1 MCYDDPNGGIAL
13 IYLLS
18 ALVALCA
25 IGLDQWTKY
34 ATVATLALGERR
46 PLLPGI
52 VRLTY
57 VRNDG
62 MSFSLF
68 GGARWVFVVL
78 TILVL
83 AFALFAVW
91 RKWVRHPLGLLSLAA
106 VFGGAVGNL
115 IDRIRLGYV
124 VDMIELEFIRFAVFN
139 VADIFITVG
148 GVLFCI
154 WAIFF
159 WKDPKPGEEAPHA
172 PDR

>member
-1 MCYDDPNGGIAL
+1 M
-13 IYLLS
+13 IYLFSSLL
-18 ALVALCA
+18 ALLA
-25 IGLDQWTKY
+25 IGLDQWSKY
-34 ATVATLALGERR
+34 LTVAHLALGERR

-52 VRLTY
+52 VRLTH
-57 VRNDG
+57 VQNDG

-68 GGARWVFVVL
+68 SGARWIFVVL

-83 AFALFAVW
+83 AFAIFAVW
-91 RKWVRHPLGLLSLAA
+91 RRWVRHPLGLLSLSA

-124 VDMIELEFIRFAVFN
+124 VDMLEFEFMRFAVFN

-159 WKDPKPGEEAPHA
+159 WKDPKTKEEPHA

>member
-1 MCYDDPNGGIAL
+1 MAHGGIAL
-13 IYLLS
+13 IYLCSFLL
-18 ALVALCA
+18 AAAA
-25 IGLDQWTKY
+25 IGLDQWSKY
-34 ATVATLALGERR
+34 LTVAHLALGERQ
-46 PLLPGI
+46 PLLPGVI
-52 VRLTY
+52 RLTH
-57 VRNDG
+57 VQNDG

-68 GGARWVFVVL
+68 GGARWVFVIL

-83 AFALFAVW
+83 AFAVFAVW
-91 RKWVRHPLGLLSLAA
+91 RRWVRHPPGLLSLSA

-124 VDMIELEFIRFAVFN
+124 VDMLEFEFMRFAVFN

-154 WAIFF
+154 WAVFF
-159 WKDPKPGEEAPHA
+159 WKDPKTKEEPHA